1 MFGSD
6 DRTASERERHVAG
19 GGPGPASPGAAE
31 AVRVRIRYAKTGK
44 VRFTGH
50 RDVVRMWERA
60 FRRSGLP
67 VAWSEGFSPH
77 PLISFGLAL
86 PTGAESWAEYLDVVL
101 REAPALDCLPGRMT
115 DLLPA
120 GVGVQAAG
128 LLAKESGSLQQEVS
142 SCSWK
147 LEVLGLAAEEL
158 ASRVERLLAA
168 PSVLV
173 ERERKGR
180 TVQDDLRP
188 AVLSLALS
196 LADDVP
202 PGVDPRHGGA
212 WIDAELATRPRG
224 VRPKELLEGLGPEVI
239 LSRAC
244 RMHQWIERDGARW
257 EPLDHSGDQARVAA
271 THATERAS

>member
-1 MFGSD
+1 
-6 DRTASERERHVAG
+6 
-19 GGPGPASPGAAE
+19 
-31 AVRVRIRYAKTGK
+31 VRIRYAKVGK

-101 REAPALDCLPGRMT
+101 QAPPQLADLPQRLSA
-115 DLLPA
+115 LLPA
-120 GVGVQAAG
+120 GVDAQVAG
-128 LLAKESGSLQQEVS
+128 ILGKETGSLQQEVS

-168 PSVLV
+168 PGVLV

-180 TVQDDLRP
+180 VVHDDLRP
-188 AVLSLALS
+188 AVLSLAMS
-196 LADDVP
+196 PADDVP
-202 PGVDPRHGGA
+202 PGVEARSGGL
-212 WIDAELATRPRG
+212 WIDAELATQPRG
-224 VRPKELLEGLGPEVI
+224 VRPRELLEGLGPGAT

-257 EPLDHSGDQARVAA
+257 EPLEHSGTDTRVGA
-271 THATERAS
+271 THAAERAS

>member
-1 MFGSD
+1 VLEPDG
-6 DRTASERERHVAG
+6 RASTDADETPGTGADEEVPPSVA
-19 GGPGPASPGAAE
+19 P
-31 AVRVRIRYAKTGK
+31 VRVRIRYAKVGK

-101 REAPALDCLPGRMT
+101 RTPPDLGDLPERLST
-115 DLLPA
+115 LLPL
-120 GVGVQAAG
+120 GVDAQAVG
-128 LLAKESGSLQQEVS
+128 ILGKETGSLQQEVS

-188 AVLSLALS
+188 AVLSLAIA
-196 LADDVP
+196 LADDLP
-202 PGVDPRHGGA
+202 PGVERRPGGA
-212 WIDAELATRPRG
+212 WVDAELATRPRG
-224 VRPKELLEGLGPEVI
+224 VRPRELLEGFGPDVS

-257 EPLDHSGDQARVAA
+257 EPLEHRGDDARVDA
-271 THATERAS
+271 THAVERAS

>member
-1 MFGSD
+1 MPGPD
-6 DRTASERERHVAG
+6 ARTGTG
-19 GGPGPASPGAAE
+19 GGRSSGHPTGPPGGVE
-31 AVRVRIRYAKTGK
+31 ATDGPVRVRIRYAKVGK

-60 FRRSGLP
+60 FRRSGLR

-86 PTGAESWAEYLDVVL
+86 PTGAESRAEYLDVVL
-101 REAPALDCLPGRMT
+101 RDAPQVDDLPERLSE
-115 DLLPA
+115 LLPA
-120 GVGVQAAG
+120 GVDAHVVGILG
-128 LLAKESGSLQQEVS
+128 KEAGSLQQEVS

-147 LEVLGLAAEEL
+147 LEVLGLAAGEL

-180 TVQDDLRP
+180 VVHDDLRP
-188 AVLSLALS
+188 AVLSLATS
-196 LADDVP
+196 LTDDALGAGGRAG
-202 PGVDPRHGGA
+202 GV
-212 WIDAELATRPRG
+212 WIAAELATRPRG
-224 VRPKELLEGLGPEVI
+224 VRPRELLGGLGPEVA

-244 RMHQWIERDGARW
+244 RMHQWIERDGAWW
-257 EPLDHSGDQARVAA
+257 EPLEHGGDGTRVGA
-271 THATERAS
+271 THAEERAS

>member
-1 MFGSD
+1 M
-6 DRTASERERHVAG
+6 
-19 GGPGPASPGAAE
+19 P
-31 AVRVRIRYAKTGK
+31 AVRVRIRYRKRGK

-101 REAPALDCLPGRMT
+101 REAPELDGLSERLS
-115 DLLPA
+115 DLLPS
-120 GVGVQAAG
+120 GVEADAVG
-128 LLAKESGSLQQEVS
+128 LLCKETGSLQQEVS

-147 LEVLGLAAEEL
+147 LEVLGLAAGEL

-180 TVQDDLRP
+180 VVHDDLRP
-188 AVLSLALS
+188 SVLSLAAS
-196 LADDVP
+196 SADDVP
-202 PGVDPRHGGA
+202 SGVVCRPGGV
-212 WIDAELATRPRG
+212 WIDASLATRPRG
-224 VRPKELLEGLGPEVI
+224 VRPKELLEGLGPEVT
-239 LSRAC
+239 LARAC

-257 EPLDHSGDQARVAA
+257 EPLEQCGPQARADA